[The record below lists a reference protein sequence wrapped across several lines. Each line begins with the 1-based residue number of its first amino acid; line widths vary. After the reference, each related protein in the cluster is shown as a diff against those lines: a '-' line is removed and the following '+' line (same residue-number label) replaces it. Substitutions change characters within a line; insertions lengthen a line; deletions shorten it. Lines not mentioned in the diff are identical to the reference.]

1 MPNPNIAAA
10 LEAMAARAP
19 YRTAIIAPV
28 GSRKPVARP
37 AFEQLSFAQLDKLC
51 SEYAR
56 GFQRYGI
63 TQGERTLLL
72 IRPGIDLIAVVFALF
87 KLGAVPIIIDP
98 GMGRKAFLQCV
109 AETEPTAMIGIP
121 LAHALRKVFPR
132 PFRTIK
138 RAVTVGRRW
147 AWGGATLDE
156 LRHWRGVTDGKPFP
170 VVESGWT
177 DEAAVAFTS
186 GSTGIPKGVVYEH
199 GMLRTQ
205 LDILRDEIG
214 MGEGDVHLVVLPVF
228 ALFNPGLG
236 VTTVIANMD
245 ARKPATVN
253 PRVLTKAINTHGVTL
268 SFGSPVIWEKVRRS
282 CQRRGV
288 TLDSLRALY
297 MFGAPIYP
305 DLAAG
310 FAEIMPHGTVYTPY
324 GATEAL
330 PLTNIDHRDIATTAQ
345 ATLDGAGVCV
355 GRVLGDGEVR
365 IIPIS
370 DEIIE
375 RWDES
380 LALPVGEI
388 GEIVARG
395 SVVTRSYLHRPQ
407 KTAQAKIYADDEG
420 GDKRVW
426 HRMGDVG
433 YLDDAGRVWVLGRL
447 SHRVQT
453 HDGLL
458 TPIATEVIF
467 NQHPAVRRTALV
479 GMGERIVASTGN
491 ATTGSWQE
499 PVLVVEMTAG
509 VPSSAGERQRIV
521 AELLALGAQHA
532 HTRAIQTVLFHPDFP
547 VDVRHNAKIKR
558 ELLAEWAA
566 KELAVDLSFRANARN
581 L

>member
-10 LEAMAARAP
+10 LEAMAERAP
-19 YRTAIIAPV
+19 YRPAVIAPV
-28 GSRKPVARP
+28 GPRKPTARP
-37 AFEQLSFAQLDKLC
+37 TFQQLSFAQLDKLC

-63 TQGERTLLL
+63 THGERTLLL
-72 IRPGIDLIAVVFALF
+72 IRPGVDLIAVVFALF
-87 KLGAVPIIIDP
+87 KLGAVPVIIDP

-109 AETEPTAMIGIP
+109 TETEPTAMIGIP

-132 PFRTIK
+132 PFKTVK

-156 LRHWRGVTDGKPFP
+156 LRHWRGVEDGAPFP
-170 VVESGWT
+170 AVESEWT

-205 LDILRDEIG
+205 LNILRDEIG

-245 ARKPATVN
+245 SRHPARVN
-253 PRVLTKAINTHGVTL
+253 PRVLTQAINTHGVTL

-282 CQRRGV
+282 CERRGV
-288 TLDSLRALY
+288 TLDSLKGLY

-305 DLAAG
+305 ELAAG
-310 FAEIMPHGTVYTPY
+310 FAKIMPHGTVHTPY

-330 PLTNIDHRDIATTAQ
+330 PLTDIDHREIATTAE
-345 ATLDGAGVCV
+345 ATRNGAGVCV

-365 IIPIS
+365 IIQIS

-375 RWDES
+375 RWDDS
-380 LALPVGEI
+380 LVLPTGQI

-407 KTAQAKIYADDEG
+407 KTAQAKIYADHEG
-420 GDKRVW
+420 GENRVW

-433 YLDDAGRVWVLGRL
+433 YLDEAGRVWVLGRM
-447 SHRVQT
+447 SHRVET
-453 HDGLL
+453 KDGLL
-458 TPIATEVIF
+458 NPIAVEVIF

-479 GMGERIVASTGN
+479 GIGEHTAAGTGN
-491 ATTGSWQE
+491 AATERWPE
-499 PVLVVEMTAG
+499 PVLVVEVTTG
-509 VPSSAGERQRIV
+509 VPSSAGERQRVV
-521 AELLALGAQHA
+521 AELLELGAQHA
-532 HTRAIQTVLFHPDFP
+532 HTQPIQTVLFHPDFP

-558 ELLAEWAA
+558 EVLAEWAA
-566 KELAVDLSFRANARN
+566 KQIAS
-581 L
+581 

>member
-19 YRTAIIAPV
+19 YRPAVIAPV
-28 GSRKPVARP
+28 GPRKPVARP
-37 AFEQLSFAQLDKLC
+37 TFQQLSFAQLDKLC

-63 TQGERTLLL
+63 QKGERTLLL

-87 KLGAVPIIIDP
+87 KLGAVPVIIDP

-132 PFRTIK
+132 PFKTVK

-147 AWGGATLDE
+147 AWGGATLDD
-156 LRHWRGVTDGKPFP
+156 LRHWRGVEDGEPFP
-170 VVESGWT
+170 AVESGWT

-245 ARKPATVN
+245 SRHPARVN
-253 PRVLTKAINTHGVTL
+253 PRVLTKAIDTHGVTL

-288 TLDSLRALY
+288 TLDSLRAVY
-297 MFGAPIYP
+297 MFGAPVYP
-305 DLAAG
+305 NLVAG
-310 FAEIMPHGTVYTPY
+310 FAEVMPQGTVHTPY

-330 PLTNIDHRDIATTAQ
+330 PLTDIEHREIATTAQ
-345 ATLDGAGVCV
+345 ETLNGAGVCV

-365 IIPIS
+365 IIQIS
-370 DEIIE
+370 DQIIE

-380 LALPVGEI
+380 LALPTGEI

-395 SVVTRSYLHRPQ
+395 TVVTRSYLHRPQ
-407 KTAQAKIYADDEG
+407 KTAQAKIYDG
-420 GDKRVW
+420 KNRVW

-433 YLDDAGRVWVLGRL
+433 YLDEAGRVWVLGRL
-447 SHRVQT
+447 SHRVET
-453 HDGLL
+453 RDGLL
-458 TPIATEVIF
+458 NPIAVEVIF

-479 GMGERIVASTGN
+479 GLGERPR
-491 ATTGSWQE
+491 QE
-499 PVLVVEMTAG
+499 PVLVVEMTTG
-509 VPSSAGERQRIV
+509 VPSSAGERQRVV
-521 AELLALGAQHA
+521 AELLRLGAQHG
-532 HTRAIQTVLFHPDFP
+532 HTQSIQTVLFHPDFP

-558 ELLAEWAA
+558 ELLAAWAA
-566 KELAVDLSFRANARN
+566 GALN
-581 L
+581 